1 MTETKQGGFRKLHLL
16 GLAGLVLL
24 AVGCTLGLVA
34 TPPEQHMGEVQRI
47 FFLHVPTAWNL
58 MLLGLTAFVAA
69 IGSLAKRTRGW
80 DATVEAACE
89 VTVVFTVMV
98 LIQGSIWGRP
108 TWDTWWT
115 FDPRLT
121 TTAAL
126 GVMFAGVLSIRSFSE
141 QYERRLVWTAVATII
156 AFVDVPIIYW
166 SVDWWESLH
175 QSHSSPDTV
184 SWEYY
189 WPLLLNAFGILF
201 LWIWLVGQRRRVGLL
216 RDRAAADETPPES
229 SQLVA
234 GGD

>member
-1 MTETKQGGFRKLHLL
+1 MSDSKPTGFRKLHLL

-24 AVGCTLGLVA
+24 VTGSALGLLA

-47 FFLHVPTAWNL
+47 FFIHVASAWNL
-58 MLLGLTAFVAA
+58 MLLGFTAFVAA
-69 IGSLAKRTRGW
+69 IGSLIKRTRGW

-89 VTVVFTVMV
+89 VTVVFTVFV

-126 GVMFAGVLSIRSFSE
+126 GVMFAGVLSIRSFAE
-141 QYERRLVWTAVATII
+141 QYERRLIWTAVATII
-156 AFVDVPIIYW
+156 AFVDVPIVYW

-175 QSHSSPDTV
+175 QSHSSPSTV
-184 SWEYY
+184 SWEYH
-189 WPLLLNAFGILF
+189 WPLRVNTFGILF
-201 LWIWLVGQRRRVGLL
+201 IWIWLVGQRRRVALL
-216 RDRAAADETPPES
+216 RDRLVADETPPEAS
-229 SQLVA
+229 DLVA
-234 GGD
+234 GGE

>member
-1 MTETKQGGFRKLHLL
+1 VSESNSGGFRKLHLV
-16 GLAGLVLL
+16 GLLGLVLL
-24 AVGCTLGLVA
+24 GVGCGLGLLA

-47 FFLHVPTAWNL
+47 FFLHVPSAWNL
-58 MLLGLTAFVAA
+58 MLLGFTAFVAA
-69 IGSLAKRTRGW
+69 IGSLIKRTRGW

-126 GVMFAGVLSIRSFSE
+126 GVMFAGVLSVRSFAE
-141 QYERRLVWTAVATII
+141 QHERRVVWTAVATII
-156 AFVDVPIIYW
+156 AFVDVPIVYW

-175 QSHSSPDTV
+175 QSHSSTSTV

-189 WPLLLNAFGILF
+189 WPLRANAFGILF
-201 LWIWLVGQRRRVGLL
+201 IWIWLVGQRRRVALL
-216 RDRAAADETPPES
+216 RDRASADETPPEAS
-229 SQLVA
+229 SLVA
-234 GGD
+234 GVD

>member
-1 MTETKQGGFRKLHLL
+1 VSEKTSGGFRKIHIL
-16 GLAGLVLL
+16 GALGLVLL
-24 AVGCTLGLVA
+24 IVGCVWGLTW

-47 FFLHVPTAWNL
+47 FFVHVPSAWNL

-69 IGSLAKRTRGW
+69 IGALLKRSRSW

-89 VTVVFTVMV
+89 ITVVFTIMV

-126 GVMFAGVLSIRSFSE
+126 GVMFAGVLSVRSFAE
-141 QYERRLVWTAVATII
+141 QYERRLIWTAVATII
-156 AFVDVPIIYW
+156 AFVDVPIVYW

-175 QSHSSPDTV
+175 QSHSSPKTV
-184 SWEYY
+184 SPDYW
-189 WPLLLNAFGILF
+189 WPLRVNAFGIMF
-201 LWIWLVGQRRRVGLL
+201 IWIWLVSMRKRVALL
-216 RDRAAADETPPES
+216 RDKAAADQTPPEAS
-229 SQLVA
+229 GLVA